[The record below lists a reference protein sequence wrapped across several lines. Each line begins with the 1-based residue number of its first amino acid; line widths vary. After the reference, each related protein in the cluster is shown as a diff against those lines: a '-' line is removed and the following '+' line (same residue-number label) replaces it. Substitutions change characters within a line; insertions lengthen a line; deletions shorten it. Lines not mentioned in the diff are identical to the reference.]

1 MSFLLFESFFVYFLL
16 EESKLAGLLADV
28 GEDAAVNVED
38 QAVDKVGC
46 LGSEEHGGAAQILGL
61 TPTLGRGLGND
72 ELVKRMT
79 GAIGLDLAQ
88 RSGLRGGDVAGSDA
102 VALDVVLAVL
112 GGNVLG
118 QHLQTALGS
127 GVGGDSLAAQFAH
140 HGADVDDLAA
150 ALLDHIGNDSL
161 GNDEGSVQVNVD
173 DLTEL
178 GSGHLDH
185 RDALDDTGVV
195 DQHIDVADLGGDLL
209 DHLIDGVLV
218 GDVADIAVG
227 FDAGFLVGGQA
238 LVDQLLL
245 DVVKD
250 DLGAAIGHSGG
261 NGKADAVGSAGDE
274 GDLTGQVEG
283 FRGANRHDAKP
294 PKFVTVIYS
303 GAHHWGARIK
313 VNSCAYLAQAGAK
326 YVRFLRSAQISCGDI
341 IHIIELHVL
350 AAHGPDKGVIRC
362 TYAAVDAPGRADD
375 RVIVVHD
382 NMAGLGGLTAHVE
395 NDLALGDLKVGVDLH
410 AALVGVAGHG
420 VPVAAGLQSGHTHG
434 QLAGLEHAGMDELVD
449 RALVAGLD
457 AAQRALGGL
466 LNGDELV
473 LIAAM
478 GRGRDHVELGRM
490 LRVVALEG
498 DLLVALGQVQAVLV
512 VQVILLA
519 IRRDRAGTVTD
530 VEDADLAALQEVVGA
545 EVGPYINALV
555 DGDLLVHRHAAQRDH
570 AIHVAVDSDHLICL
584 VQAGDEHFVAGLL
597 GGVALEITLVAGI
610 TNIHTGNCL
619 LIKVIVKKQTYF
631 AVVTSIIQ
639 HSASTT

>member
-16 EESKLAGLLADV
+16 EESKSAGLLADV

-38 QAVDKVGC
+38 QAVDKVGS
-46 LGSEEHGGAAQILGL
+46 LGSEEDSGAAQILGL
-61 TPTLGRGLGND
+61 APALGRGLGND

-79 GAIGLDLAQ
+79 AAVGLDLTQ
-88 RSGLRGGDVAGSDA
+88 GCGLRGGDVAGSDA

-118 QHLQTALGS
+118 QHLQAALGS
-127 GVGGDSLAAQFAH
+127 SVGGDSLAAQLAH

-161 GNDEGSVQVNVD
+161 GDDEGGVQVNVD

-209 DHLIDGVLV
+209 DHLIDGILV

-250 DLGAAIGHSGG
+250 DLGAAVGHSGG
-261 NGKADAVGSAGDE
+261 NGKADAIGSAGDE

-350 AAHGPDKGVIRC
+350 AAHGPDKGVVRGAD
-362 TYAAVDAPGRADD
+362 TAVDAPGAHSIELLPNNRVVVALSGDAGGFQVYD
-375 RVIVVHD
+375 RDASNKVIFKED
-382 NMAGLGGLTAHVE
+382 QKG
-395 NDLALGDLKVGVDLH
+395 
-410 AALVGVAGHG
+410 GHG
-420 VPVAAGLQSGHTHG
+420 VIWMENQ
-434 QLAGLEHAGMDELVD
+434 QLLY
-449 RALVAGLD
+449 
-457 AAQRALGGL
+457 ALGY
-466 LNGDELV
+466 DK
-473 LIAAM
+473 
-478 GRGRDHVELGRM
+478 
-490 LRVVALEG
+490 
-498 DLLVALGQVQAVLV
+498 
-512 VQVILLA
+512 LLA
-519 IRRDRAGTVTD
+519 YELKDWNTST
-530 VEDADLAALQEVVGA
+530 
-545 EVGPYINALV
+545 P
-555 DGDLLVHRHAAQRDH
+555 
-570 AIHVAVDSDHLICL
+570 S
-584 VQAGDEHFVAGLL
+584 F
-597 GGVALEITLVAGI
+597 
-610 TNIHTGNCL
+610 
-619 LIKVIVKKQTYF
+619 VKKQEWNLPLGGTEQIPDGHDLIRISDHELGFTTAYNVYVLDTNTGTISEFEPMKGRKFIKSFNYDKESGYLVYTY
-631 AVVTSIIQ
+631 ADIEWWTHNIHIQ
-639 HSASTT
+639 NPNKTITISNVNLYKVRTVPERE